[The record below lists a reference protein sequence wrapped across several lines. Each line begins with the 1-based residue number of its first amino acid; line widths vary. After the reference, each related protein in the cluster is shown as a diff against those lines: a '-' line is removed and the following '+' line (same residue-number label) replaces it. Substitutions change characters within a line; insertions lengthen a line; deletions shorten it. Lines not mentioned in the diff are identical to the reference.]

1 MSQSVIPVIDISNPS
16 PEVAQ
21 EVLDAAST
29 HGFLFIKNDGLTI
42 PPKDIDEMFKLSK
55 DFFASPLEHKQEFA
69 IHSEKAGGINRGW
82 VSMQGESLDPE
93 GQKQGDPKQ
102 AFNISPPTPSSPLQ
116 PLPTPLSTNSA
127 LITRFQT
134 SCQTLCT
141 SILSLL
147 NTALRIPDPNYF
159 ADRHDQSR
167 GPSGTIFRMLYYPAT
182 ESNGANGEESVSV
195 RAGAHSDYGSIT
207 LLFRLPGQAGLELL
221 TQDNTWIP
229 VPVDPSNPSN
239 NTSSTITTSST
250 PPILVNIGDLL
261 CFWTAGLLRST
272 IHRVTFSG
280 GQERYSMAYFC
291 HPVDDARL
299 EAVDSEVIREF
310 GDKGRDVMEGQRKRL
325 GLGED
330 EGVVITAKE
339 HLERRLRVTY
349 GI

>member
-1 MSQSVIPVIDISNPS
+1 MSQSEIPVIDISNPS

-21 EVLDAAST
+21 QILDAAST
-29 HGFLFIKNDGLTI
+29 HGFLFIKNDSVTI
-42 PPKDIDEMFKLSK
+42 PPKDIDDMFKLSK

-69 IHSEKAGGINRGW
+69 IHSDRAGGINRGW

-102 AFNISPPTPSSPLQ
+102 AFNISPPTPSTPLQ
-116 PLPTPLSTNSA
+116 PLPTPLSTHSA

-147 NTALRIPDPNYF
+147 NTALAIPDANYF
-159 ADRHDQSR
+159 ADRHDASR

-182 ESNGANGEESVSV
+182 ESKSEDGESVNV

-221 TQDNTWIP
+221 TQNNNWIP
-229 VPVDPSNPSN
+229 VPVDPSTPSN
-239 NTSSTITTSST
+239 SSATP

-261 CFWTAGLLRST
+261 SFWTAGLLRST

-291 HPVDDARL
+291 HPVDGARL
-299 EAVDSEVIREF
+299 EAVDSEVIRAF
-310 GDKGRDVMEGQRKRL
+310 GDKGRDELEGQRRRL
-325 GLGED
+325 GLDGD